1 MSLLVVGSVAYDSVK
16 TPAGSRDD
24 ALGGSATYFSIASS
38 YFAPSSVVAVVG
50 DDFRPESIGL
60 LESRGIDTS
69 GLERRPGKT
78 FRWVGVYGAEDV
90 NTRETLDTQ
99 LNVFADFS
107 PRLSPEHRR
116 PPYLF
121 LANIDPELQMDVL
134 SQMERRPR
142 LVALD
147 TMNFWIEGKREALTR
162 VVESV
167 DVLFADEGEAR
178 SLSGEANLVRAAKH
192 IHESGPGVVVIKRG
206 AHGVL
211 LFNEGATFATPA
223 FPLESVIDP
232 TGAGDSFA
240 GGFMGYLAATGDL
253 SDTGLRRAAALGS
266 VMGSFAVESF
276 SPDRLSS
283 LTRMDIESRFQ
294 AFTRLSQFAP
304 LEGGETLPWR
314 DSSLNRRVSR

>member
-16 TPAGSRDD
+16 TPAGSRSE

-38 YFAPSSVVAVVG
+38 YFTRPSVVAVVG
-50 DDFRPESIGL
+50 EDFHQENVKL
-60 LESRGIDTS
+60 LESHGIDTS
-69 GLERRPGKT
+69 GLERMPGKT
-78 FRWVGVYGAEDV
+78 FRWAGVYGAEDV

-107 PRLSPEHRR
+107 PELSPEHRLL
-116 PPYLF
+116 PYLF

-134 SQMERRPR
+134 NQMERRPR

-147 TMNFWIEGKREALTR
+147 TMNFWIEGKRKALTR

-178 SLSGEANLVRAAKH
+178 SLSGEANLVRAAKR
-192 IHESGPGVVVIKRG
+192 IHQSGPGVVIIKRG

-211 LFNEGATFATPA
+211 LFNKGALFVAPA
-223 FPLESVIDP
+223 FPLETVVDP

-253 SDTGLRRAAALGS
+253 SDTGLRRAVVLGS

-276 SPDRLSS
+276 SAERLSA
-283 LTRMDIESRFQ
+283 LTRMDIEARLQ
-294 AFTRLSQFAP
+294 DLTRLSQFQP
-304 LEGGETLPWR
+304 LKDGESLPWR
-314 DSSLNRRVSR
+314 DRCLNLGVSR